1 MAITLR
7 LSEEQ
12 EAQLQEMM
20 EQTGQATKSKA
31 ILYMIENSK
40 EILKNDAAF
49 RAIKTLEDE
58 IKIAEKKIAKLKTG
72 K

>member
-12 EAQLQEMM
+12 EAQLQVMM

-49 RAIKTLEDE
+49 RAIKGLEEE

>member
-1 MAITLR
+1 MAITIR
-7 LSEEQ
+7 LTEEQ

-31 ILYMIENSK
+31 ILYMIERSK

-49 RAIKTLEDE
+49 KAIKALEE
-58 IKIAEKKIAKLKTG
+58 QIKTAEKEIAKLKAG

>member
-12 EAQLQEMM
+12 EVQLQEMM

>member
-7 LSEEQ
+7 LSEVQ
-12 EAQLQEMM
+12 EALLQEMM

-40 EILKNDAAF
+40 EMLKNDAAF
-49 RAIKTLEDE
+49 REIQSYEEDIKV
-58 IKIAEKKIAKLKTG
+58 IEKKIAKLKAR

>member
-7 LSEEQ
+7 LSDEQ
-12 EAQLQEMM
+12 EVQLQEMM